1 MHRLARFAAVV
12 TLLALAPAALHAQ
25 GLADYDYE
33 NLSLRGVGVD
43 FGRIWPNKVDA
54 TTAYSLRFDLGF
66 LGPAV
71 RIVPSISYW
80 NSTLKR
86 SELERLAQRLEEIPV
101 LADQDVTIGVDDL
114 GRIEWSDVGLN
125 LDAQAVWTA
134 PYNVFTYIGA
144 GFSLHLMNGQG
155 GAIDG
160 TFIEDL
166 LDSTP
171 AGIAVMGGLEYE
183 IGQRFRVYGEGRYTL
198 QSDVRYPGLKIGAA
212 VMFPPPA
219 SAMRRQP

>member
-1 MHRLARFAAVV
+1 MHRFARFAAIAA
-12 TLLALAPAALHAQ
+12 LLMAPAALEAQ

-33 NLSLRGVGVD
+33 NLSFRGIGAD
-43 FGRIWPNKVDA
+43 IGRIWPNKVDA

>member
-1 MHRLARFAAVV
+1 MHRFARFAAIAA
-12 TLLALAPAALHAQ
+12 LLMTPAALEAQ

-33 NLSLRGVGVD
+33 NLSFRGIGAD
-43 FGRIWPNKVDA
+43 IGRIWPNKVDA

-101 LADQDVTIGVDDL
+101 LADQDVTIGVDDF

>member
-54 TTAYSLRFDLGF
+54 TTTYALRFDLGF

-71 RIVPSISYW
+71 RIVPSVSYW

-86 SELERLAQRLEEIPV
+86 SELERLAIQLEEIPI
-101 LADQDVTIGVDDL
+101 LRDQGVTIGAEDL

-134 PYNVFTYIGA
+134 PGNVFTYIGA
-144 GFSLHLMNGQG
+144 GVGLHVMNGRG

-171 AGIAVMGGLEYE
+171 AGLAVMAGLEYE
-183 IGQRFRVYGEGRYTL
+183 FARRLRVFGEGRYTL
-198 QSDVRYPGLKIGAA
+198 QSDVRYPGMKIGAA

-219 SAMRRQP
+219 NALGRVP

>member
-1 MHRLARFAAVV
+1 MHRFARFAAI
-12 TLLALAPAALHAQ
+12 AALLLNPAVSHAQ

-33 NLSLRGVGVD
+33 NLSFRGFGAD
-43 FGRIWPNKVDA
+43 IGRIWPNKVDA

-71 RIVPSISYW
+71 RIVPSVSYW
-80 NSTLKR
+80 SSTLKR
-86 SELERLAQRLEEIPV
+86 SELERLALRLEEIPV
-101 LADQDVTIGVDDL
+101 LAEQGVTIGVDDL
-114 GRIEWSDVGLN
+114 GRIEWSDVGIN

-134 PYNVFTYIGA
+134 PYHIFTYIGA
-144 GFSLHLMNGQG
+144 GFGLHVMNGQG

-183 IGQRFRVYGEGRYTL
+183 IAQRFRVYGEGRYTL
-198 QSDVRYPGLKIGAA
+198 QSDVRYPGVKIGAA
-212 VMFPPPA
+212 VMFPA
-219 SAMRRQP
+219 TTNAVRRQP

>member
-1 MHRLARFAAVV
+1 MHRFARFAAIAA
-12 TLLALAPAALHAQ
+12 LLMTPAALEAQ

-33 NLSLRGVGVD
+33 NLSFRGIGAD
-43 FGRIWPNKVDA
+43 IGRIWPNKVDA

-212 VMFPPPA
+212 VMFPPTA

>member
-1 MHRLARFAAVV
+1 MHRLARFAAIAG
-12 TLLALAPAALHAQ
+12 LLLLPAAAQAQ

-33 NLSLRGVGVD
+33 NLSFRG
-43 FGRIWPNKVDA
+43 FGADIGHIWPNKVDA
-54 TTAYSLRFDLGF
+54 TTSYALRFDLGF

-71 RIVPSISYW
+71 RIVPSVSYW

-86 SELERLAQRLEEIPV
+86 SELERLALRLEEIPV
-101 LADQDVTIGVDDL
+101 LAEQGVTIGVDDL
-114 GRIEWSDVGLN
+114 GRIEWSDVGIN

-144 GFSLHLMNGQG
+144 GFGLHVMNGRG
-155 GAIDG
+155 GAIEG

-171 AGIAVMGGLEYE
+171 AGIAVMGGIEYE
-183 IGQRFRVYGEGRYTL
+183 VARRFRFYGEGRYTL
-198 QSDVRYPGLKIGAA
+198 QSDVRYPGVKIGAA
-212 VMFPPPA
+212 VMFPA
-219 SAMRRQP
+219 TTNAVRRQP